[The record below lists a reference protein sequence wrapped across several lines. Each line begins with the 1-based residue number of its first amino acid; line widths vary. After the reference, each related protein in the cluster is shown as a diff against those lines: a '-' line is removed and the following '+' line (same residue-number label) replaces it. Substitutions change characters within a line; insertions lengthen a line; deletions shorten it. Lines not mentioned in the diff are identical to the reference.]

1 MPKKKLKSAVFWKLL
16 TLENKVYA
24 LVILYTI
31 VGKQLKVELFK
42 PKLFWVCLA
51 FLIVWHFTVI
61 YIKSSR
67 CMGQTVLWTDFWWC
81 GNSSILKAFSFLLPR
96 KKCCGQKK
104 RENVG
109 TCCRIH
115 CPIFCFVPTYSA
127 KQVRI
132 AETIWKEN
140 GNSLHYRKGFCSK
153 EEFLSLSLKVQSI
166 SLKAFRRGLSFE
178 GLSA

>member
-16 TLENKVYA
+16 TLENLNKVYA

-31 VGKQLKVELFK
+31 VGNQLKVELFK

-104 RENVG
+104 EKMWG
-109 TCCRIH
+109 H
-115 CPIFCFVPTYSA
+115 AAEY
-127 KQVRI
+127 I
-132 AETIWKEN
+132 AQYFALSWLALLSKWELLRPYGRRMATACTIWKVSAAKKN
-140 GNSLHYRKGFCSK
+140 
-153 EEFLSLSLKVQSI
+153 LSH
-166 SLKAFRRGLSFE
+166 
-178 GLSA
+178 SA